1 MGLYI
6 FPSGYFLPTSGGTVS
21 GLTVYTTGLSA
32 STFSGGTIIS
42 GTTDL
47 YSIFAQST
55 QLDTTKVQFG
65 TNTFTGGTG
74 NAPTVNITSATL
86 ANLSTSGTNTAL
98 QFSATTLSGGTIL
111 SGSTN
116 LYSIFAQ
123 STQLDTTRVQFGTNT
138 FTGGTGNAPTVNIT
152 SATLANLSTSGTN
165 TAFGFSAT
173 TLSGGTILSG
183 TTDLY
188 SIFLTAND
196 GNDITRV
203 RSGTNTFTGGTGNAP
218 TVNITSATLA
228 NLSTSG
234 TNTAFGFSA
243 TTLSGGTILS
253 GSTNLYSIFATVGGG
268 GGGVTQ
274 MIVEGLI

>member
-1 MGLYI
+1 L
-6 FPSGYFLPTSGGTVS
+6 STSGTNTAFGFS
-21 GLTVYTTGLSA
+21 ATTL
-32 STFSGGTIIS
+32 SGGTILS
-42 GTTDL
+42 GSTNL
-47 YSIFAQST
+47 YSIFATVGGAS
-55 QLDTTKVQFG
+55 DTTKVQFG

-183 TTDLY
+183 
-188 SIFLTAND
+188 
-196 GNDITRV
+196 
-203 RSGTNTFTGGTGNAP
+203 
-218 TVNITSATLA
+218 
-228 NLSTSG
+228 
-234 TNTAFGFSA
+234 
-243 TTLSGGTILS
+243 
-253 GSTNLYSIFATVGGG
+253 STNLYSIFATVGGG